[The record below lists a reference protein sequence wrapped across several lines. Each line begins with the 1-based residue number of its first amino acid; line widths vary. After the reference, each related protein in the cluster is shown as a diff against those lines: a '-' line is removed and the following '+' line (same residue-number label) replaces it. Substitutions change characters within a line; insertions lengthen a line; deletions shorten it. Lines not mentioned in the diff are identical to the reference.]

1 RLLSSFYT
9 LSLYNHTAPTKF
21 YTLSL
26 HDALPISRSE
36 QRLIAPGCKTFS
48 TNPADLIFYCPQRS
62 MGKRSPSRCH
72 VEFEC
77 NTASA
82 RRSLRRVKARW
93 ATLRKHLTAQ
103 FFLKRRVR

>member
-1 RLLSSFYT
+1 MHRNSMLKAGT
-9 LSLYNHTAPTKF
+9 
-21 YTLSL
+21 
-26 HDALPISRSE
+26 RSE

-103 FFLKRRVR
+103 FFLKRRVRKRSEEHTSELQSR